1 MCFKLREG
9 LFPPGKQLIPQDEA
23 KLSPELLSLKEI
35 CLSLVS
41 RFAECIDSLEG
52 FPISMGEELWK
63 QCVKQ
68 DQRMMKSCQSTQII
82 IGLFEDAYRE
92 EMLQSCRLNQ
102 ISVINNYEQEL
113 LILLRHCRKI
123 DLTGAKLDDKDDII
137 ATLPT
142 ACPYLTHLNLSQN
155 NFSAVVLRIIFG
167 LPFDPP
173 RCQKLEY
180 FDISKN
186 PSVSIK
192 GLLRYVLNRA
202 LPNLRV
208 VLMTVKNN
216 EQLTNLHGWQRVE
229 ISKETII
236 TSGIATNLLCNW
248 NQRFAHKGSENKE
261 SSSVS
266 KFYGPNRPTQ
276 EHPHHLLGIPVDA
289 NLKEEFSEV
298 CMVKKSD
305 NINSPP
311 KKKPRLDIKR
321 QDQPNIND
329 LDEDS
334 ILQLYAN

>member
-1 MCFKLREG
+1 MNFLDFFLSFSKFQIFGAYIFLCFKLREG

-186 PSVSIK
+186 PSVSLK
-192 GLLRYVLNRA
+192 GT
-202 LPNLRV
+202 V
-208 VLMTVKNN
+208 V
-216 EQLTNLHGWQRVE
+216 
-229 ISKETII
+229 
-236 TSGIATNLLCNW
+236 
-248 NQRFAHKGSENKE
+248 ENH
-261 SSSVS
+261 S
-266 KFYGPNRPTQ
+266 
-276 EHPHHLLGIPVDA
+276 
-289 NLKEEFSEV
+289 
-298 CMVKKSD
+298 
-305 NINSPP
+305 
-311 KKKPRLDIKR
+311 
-321 QDQPNIND
+321 
-329 LDEDS
+329 
-334 ILQLYAN
+334 

>member
-9 LFPPGKQLIPQDEA
+9 LFPPGKHLISQDEA

-192 GLLRYVLNRA
+192 GT
-202 LPNLRV
+202 V
-208 VLMTVKNN
+208 V
-216 EQLTNLHGWQRVE
+216 
-229 ISKETII
+229 
-236 TSGIATNLLCNW
+236 
-248 NQRFAHKGSENKE
+248 ENH
-261 SSSVS
+261 S
-266 KFYGPNRPTQ
+266 
-276 EHPHHLLGIPVDA
+276 
-289 NLKEEFSEV
+289 
-298 CMVKKSD
+298 
-305 NINSPP
+305 
-311 KKKPRLDIKR
+311 
-321 QDQPNIND
+321 
-329 LDEDS
+329 
-334 ILQLYAN
+334 